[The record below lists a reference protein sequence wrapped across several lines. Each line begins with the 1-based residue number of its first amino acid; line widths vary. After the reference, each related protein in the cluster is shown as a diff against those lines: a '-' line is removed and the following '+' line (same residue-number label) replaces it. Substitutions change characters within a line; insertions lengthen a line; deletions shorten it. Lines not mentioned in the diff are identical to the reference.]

1 MKLEGLDKSK
11 KIIFKSGNPIYKIPE
26 DFGYEPKDKLIA
38 KSVDGKIE
46 LISEAQFGFETMPE
60 IADAILKKENHKIN
74 QETHDRRIKK
84 AISPYGKKYPVSEE
98 GTIDLTDFL
107 DKESIEIKS
116 KRTINIK

>member
-38 KSVDGKIE
+38 KSANGKIE
-46 LISEAQFGFETMPE
+46 LISEAQFGFETMLE
-60 IADAILKKENHKIN
+60 IADAISKKENHKIN
-74 QETHDRRIKK
+74 QQTHDRRIKK
-84 AISPYGKKYPVSEE
+84 AISPYGKKYSVSEE

-107 DKESIEIKS
+107 DKESVEIKS